1 MVLTISRAY
10 HERMLQD
17 LELRHLSALR
27 SVVREG
33 GFARAADRLGYT
45 QSAVSQQIAA
55 LERAVGAA
63 VFDRPGGPRPVELTP
78 FGRLLLGHA
87 DDILTR
93 VAAIS
98 DDIDRF
104 RAGEAGRL
112 DIGTFQSVSVELLP
126 RIIGLL
132 RAERPGIEIRLTEA
146 DDPQELADLV
156 RAGELDLSFITGDF
170 DASALDTVALGE
182 DPFVAVTRHGWLDG
196 VAPGG
201 PIATREL
208 LSAPLIGQNDGACQ
222 RTIDR
227 GLAAS
232 GTEPVYV
239 FRSNDNSAV
248 QAMVRAG
255 MGAALLPLLAVDIDD
270 PRIEVHPIDPPI
282 PDRVISIIRR
292 HGRSSAPAAERF
304 VELACDAWASIAGQR
319 SRRALTSPTAD
330 SDLAGASTNLAVG
343 DSVLAIGSASA
354 LEGAR
359 RSELSHRGARS
370 SRHGSP

>member
-208 LSAPLIGQNDGACQ
+208 LSAPLIGQNDGA
-222 RTIDR
+222 RR
-227 GLAAS
+227 HGSGLAA
-232 GTEPVYV
+232 
-239 FRSNDNSAV
+239 
-248 QAMVRAG
+248 
-255 MGAALLPLLAVDIDD
+255 AA
-270 PRIEVHPIDPPI
+270 R
-282 PDRVISIIRR
+282 RR
-292 HGRSSAPAAERF
+292 H
-304 VELACDAWASIAGQR
+304 
-319 SRRALTSPTAD
+319 
-330 SDLAGASTNLAVG
+330 
-343 DSVLAIGSASA
+343 
-354 LEGAR
+354 R
-359 RSELSHRGARS
+359 RSSHRGAPDRPADPRPGDLDHPPPRALERS
-370 SRHGSP
+370 RRGALRRARV